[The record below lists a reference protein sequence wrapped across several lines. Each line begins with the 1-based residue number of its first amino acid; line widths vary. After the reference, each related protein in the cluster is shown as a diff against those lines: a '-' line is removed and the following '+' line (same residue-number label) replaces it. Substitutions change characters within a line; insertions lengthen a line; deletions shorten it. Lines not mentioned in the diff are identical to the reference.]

1 MDWSVLF
8 ISEAKLHH
16 YLRIMNKDE
25 MHCLGKIT
33 KLHGYKGELTVFLDT
48 AKVADYKDLQ
58 FLFLEIKG
66 SLVPYKIELFEPKT
80 NDSVK
85 VRLAG
90 VNDEATAKSLL
101 KSMVYVRLSELSVKD
116 EDRRDMV
123 NWVGYT
129 VFDQTHGNIGVVEE
143 VVEHRKNPQL
153 EIRHNTGKLILLPLQ
168 PEFVLEIDDESQ
180 TISTA
185 APEGLI
191 ELYLE

>member
-1 MDWSVLF
+1 
-8 ISEAKLHH
+8 
-16 YLRIMNKDE
+16 MNQNE

-48 AKVADYKDLQ
+48 AKVADYKNLK
-58 FLFLEIKG
+58 FLFLEMKG

-80 NDSVK
+80 NDSAK

-90 VNDEATAKSLL
+90 INDEAAAKELL
-101 KSMVYVRLSELSVKD
+101 KSLVYVRLSELSVKD

-123 NWVGYT
+123 NWVGYN
-129 VFDQTHGNIGVVEE
+129 VFDRNHGNIGVVEE
-143 VVEHRKNPQL
+143 VVENRKNPQL

-180 TISTA
+180 TVSTA

>member
-1 MDWSVLF
+1 MDRSDLF
-8 ISEAKLHH
+8 ISGAKLHH
-16 YLRIMNKDE
+16 YLRNMNKDE

-33 KLHGYKGELTVFLDT
+33 RLHGYKGELTVFLDT
-48 AKVADYKDLQ
+48 SKVADYKELK
-58 FLFLEIKG
+58 FLFLEIKD

-80 NDSVK
+80 NDSAK

-90 VNDEATAKSLL
+90 VNDEATAKALL
-101 KSMVYVRLSELSVKD
+101 KSMVYVRLTELSVKD

-123 NWVGYT
+123 NWVGYE
-129 VFDQTHGNIGVVEE
+129 VFDQTHGNIGIVEE
-143 VVEHRKNPQL
+143 VVENRKNPQL

-168 PEFVLEIDDESQ
+168 PEFVLEIDDESK
-180 TISTA
+180 TISTS

>member
-1 MDWSVLF
+1 
-8 ISEAKLHH
+8 
-16 YLRIMNKDE
+16 MNKEE

-33 KLHGYKGELTVFLDT
+33 RLHGYKGELTVFLDT
-48 AKVADYKDLQ
+48 AKVADYKELK

-101 KSMVYVRLSELSVKD
+101 KSMVYVRLTELSVKD

-123 NWVGYT
+123 NWVGYD
-129 VFDQTHGNIGVVEE
+129 VFDQNHGNIGVVEE
-143 VVEHRKNPQL
+143 VVENRKNPQL

-168 PEFVLEIDDESQ
+168 PEFVLEIDDESK
-180 TISTA
+180 TISTS

>member
-16 YLRIMNKDE
+16 YLRIMNKDQ

-48 AKVADYKDLQ
+48 AKVADYKNLQ

-101 KSMVYVRLSELSVKD
+101 KSMVYVRLTELSVKD

>member
-1 MDWSVLF
+1 MDCSVLF

-101 KSMVYVRLSELSVKD
+101 KSMVYVRLTELSVKD

-185 APEGLI
+185 APEGLV